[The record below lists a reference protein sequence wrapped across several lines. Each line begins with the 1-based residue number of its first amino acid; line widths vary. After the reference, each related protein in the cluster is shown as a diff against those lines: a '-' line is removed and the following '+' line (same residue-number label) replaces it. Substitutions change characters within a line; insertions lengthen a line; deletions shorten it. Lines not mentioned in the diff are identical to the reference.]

1 VRRVCSI
8 FSQILQLFP
17 RLEFEQLVR
26 QHRAE
31 RHARGFTCWGQF
43 VAMLF
48 CQLGQAQSLRE
59 ICGGLACCQGK
70 LRHLGI
76 PEAPKRSTLAYA
88 NAHRPWELYQS
99 VFHSLY
105 QRCQQ
110 VAGKARRLRFRHPR
124 VILDATMIDL
134 CASLYDWARYKR
146 TKGAVKLHLLLDH
159 QGYLP
164 RLAVITTGKVQE
176 IEVARQLP
184 FEPGTVLIMDRAY
197 VDYAW
202 YERLTRQGVFFV
214 TRLRHDAHFRV
225 VEERPVPGRGRILR
239 DQIIHL
245 GSHWYRQPHLLRRLE
260 VEVPEE
266 TYPLV
271 LLSNHLGWGATTLAR
286 LYRERWQIE
295 VFFRALKQN
304 LRVKSFV
311 GTSPNALKTQIW
323 AALIAMLVLKYL
335 QLRAS
340 LGWSLSNLVAL
351 LRYQLFVYRDLWEWL
366 HRPYEPPPEPDLASP
381 TQLPLSWSASSSP
394 SLGQHP

>member
-17 RLEFEQLVR
+17 RLEFEHLVR

-70 LRHLGI
+70 LRHLGV

-88 NAHRPWELYQS
+88 NEHRPWELYQS
-99 VFHSLY
+99 VFQALY

-146 TKGAVKLHLLLDH
+146 TKGTVKLHLLLDH

-184 FEPGTVLIMDRAY
+184 FEPGTILIMDRAY

-225 VEERPVPGRGRILR
+225 VEQRPVPERGPHPARSDDSPGQPLVSAASPAAPPGGGSSRGRSASGPAHQSPR
-239 DQIIHL
+239 L
-245 GSHWYRQPHLLRRLE
+245 GPHHSGPS
-260 VEVPEE
+260 VP
-266 TYPLV
+266 
-271 LLSNHLGWGATTLAR
+271 
-286 LYRERWQIE
+286 
-295 VFFRALKQN
+295 RALAD
-304 LRVKSFV
+304 R
-311 GTSPNALKTQIW
+311 
-323 AALIAMLVLKYL
+323 
-335 QLRAS
+335 S
-340 LGWSLSNLVAL
+340 LLP
-351 LRYQLFVYRDLWEWL
+351 
-366 HRPYEPPPEPDLASP
+366 RPETELAS
-381 TQLPLSWSASSSP
+381 
-394 SLGQHP
+394 